1 MLFEA
6 PEAEVRHVRHDPE
19 TQRGTCPI
27 CGMGCFV
34 EVKVQDGIPVRFKAD
49 HGSPHPADCPRAGQ
63 AKAYHNH
70 PDRLNY
76 PLKRV
81 GNRGEGRWERIGWD
95 RALDEIAAK
104 LTRIRD
110 AHGPEA
116 VQTLGGSFK
125 GPGDAACWRWANLF
139 GTPNIMHQGKNC
151 GSAEY
156 LAEWSVYGTIGVVG
170 YWPMPYVTKCAV
182 FWGGNP
188 PVPGGIAAEK
198 AIKAARK
205 AGTKIIVIDPR
216 RSEAAELA
224 DIWLRIRPGAD
235 GALAYGLIHVIINE
249 GLYDEEFVDNWCLG
263 FEELKRA
270 VQDYTPARVSELTW
284 LPVKQI
290 VEVARVYATHKPG
303 IISFGLGTVELGNA
317 TNATVFG
324 KAYLRAITGNLDL
337 IGGQLL
343 DDMPEFIRYR
353 EELHWDTLLD
363 HPLRT
368 RDNVGAGRWPVAG
381 VGGMKT
387 FREAMARVNP
397 KGPGPAFYMMC
408 TAPSAV
414 WNAILDEDPYPIK
427 AVITQGTNSLV
438 ALANSRRIHEAFTG
452 ANLDL
457 HVVMDHWMTPHAQLA
472 DYVLP
477 ATDGIERPNLGG
489 MWGFGNVTSAA
500 VRVAKPLHERR
511 DDYQLWRELGNRL
524 GQRGQWPDTL
534 EEWFDKLLEPS
545 NITFA
550 ELAGRDM
557 PWLFPAPPKERR
569 YETTGFATFSGKV
582 ELSSSLM
589 KRLGYPGIPRCEEPG
604 WSPFRTPDLFKD
616 YPLVMT
622 AGASSPYYYRSQ
634 HKQLD
639 KMRRQ
644 HPKAF
649 ASIHPETAGKLGI
662 EDGDPVWVET
672 PMGRVKQW
680 AKLNDALHPGV
691 VHADGLWWYPE
702 QDAYEPNL
710 SGVWESN
717 INSILPDSP
726 DFASFAGDNHLRAH
740 ICRVVPVEPQP
751 RMAPN
756 RR

>member
-1 MLFEA
+1 MLFGA
-6 PEAEVRHVRHDPE
+6 PKVLESEVHHSQE
-19 TQRGTCPI
+19 TQKGTCPI

-34 EVKVQDGIPVRFKAD
+34 EVKIQDGIPVRIKAD
-49 HGSPHPADCPRAGQ
+49 HNSPHPADCPRAGQ
-63 AKAYHNH
+63 AKTYHNH

-76 PLKRV
+76 PMKRV
-81 GNRGEGRWERIGWD
+81 GKRGEGKWQQISWEQ
-95 RALDEIAAK
+95 ALDEIAAK
-104 LTRIRD
+104 LGQIRD
-110 AHGPEA
+110 DHGPEA

-125 GPGDAACWRWANLF
+125 GPGDAACWRWGNLF
-139 GTPNIMHQGKNC
+139 GTPNMMHQGKNC

-170 YWPMPYVTKCAV
+170 YWPTPGVTKTAI

-235 GALAYGLIHVIINE
+235 GALAYGFLNVIIHE
-249 GLYDEEFVDNWCLG
+249 GIYDKEFVEKWCLG
-263 FEELKRA
+263 FDELKEA
-270 VQDYTPARVSELTW
+270 VKDYTPQRVSELTW
-284 LPVKQI
+284 IPVEQI
-290 VEVARVYATHKPG
+290 VEVARYYANNKPG
-303 IISFGLGTVELGNA
+303 NISFGLGTVELGNA

-343 DDMPEFIRYR
+343 DDMPEFMQYR
-353 EELHWDTLLD
+353 QELKWDTLLN

-368 RDNVGAGRWPVAG
+368 RDNVGAHLWPVAG
-381 VGGMKT
+381 VRGMKT
-387 FREAMARVNP
+387 FREAMAKLNP
-397 KGPGPAFYMMC
+397 LGPGPAFYMMC
-408 TAPSAV
+408 TAPSAI
-414 WNAILDEDPYPIK
+414 WSAIIDQDPYPIK
-427 AVITQGTNSLV
+427 AVITQGTNSMV
-438 ALANSRRIHEAFTG
+438 ALANSRRVYQALTSP
-452 ANLDL
+452 NLDL
-457 HVVMDHWMTPHAQLA
+457 HVAMDHWMTPQAQLA

-477 ATDGIERPNLGG
+477 ATDGLERANLGG

-500 VRVAKPLHERR
+500 MPTVKPQFERR

-524 GQRGQWPDTL
+524 GQQGEWPDTL
-534 EEWFDKLLEPS
+534 EGWFDKLLEPS
-545 NITFA
+545 KITFA
-550 ELAGRDM
+550 ELASRDM
-557 PWLFPAPPKERR
+557 PWLFPEPPQEKR
-569 YETTGFATFSGKV
+569 YEKTGFATFSGKV

-589 KRLGYPGIPRCEEPG
+589 QKLGYPGILPCEEPG
-604 WSPFRTPDLFKD
+604 WSPVRTPELFKEF
-616 YPLVMT
+616 PLVMT
-622 AGASSPYYYRSQ
+622 AGASSPFYYRSQ

-649 ASIHPETAGKLGI
+649 ASIHPETAASLGI
-662 EDGDPVWVET
+662 GDGDAVWVET
-672 PMGRVKQW
+672 PMGKVKQW
-680 AKLNDALHPGV
+680 AKLNDTLHPDV

-702 QDAYEPNL
+702 QEAYEPNL

-717 INSILPDSP
+717 INSIIPD
-726 DFASFAGDNHLRAH
+726 DHNFASFAGDNHLRAH
-740 ICRVVPVEPQP
+740 ICRITPV
-751 RMAPN
+751 N
-756 RR
+756 D